1 MMTDGAMV
9 PSGGGAVV
17 PSGGGTK
24 HEQKVME
31 IVQPMLAEGETVCVY
46 GLAQSAVGWALGLL
60 IAQLRKYYYLVLTDR
75 RLILIR
81 VKGGVDFGW
90 FFRRRWLLNPVA
102 LLVRYYAKPKVK
114 EVREIPLG
122 QISNAWVKDS
132 MAAARGLA
140 EMAIVSMLKLKGVRI
155 ELQGDKPIDLIIDHL
170 EMGFPNSQQGLQDL
184 TAQLR
189 QLKQLPPPP
198 AGGVPN

>member
-1 MMTDGAMV
+1 MTDGAMITA
-9 PSGGGAVV
+9 GGGSVV

-24 HEQKVME
+24 HEQKIME
-31 IVQPMLAEGETVCVY
+31 IVQPMLAEGETIRVY
-46 GLAQSAVGWALGLL
+46 GLAQSAIGWALGLL
-60 IAQLRKYYYLVLTDR
+60 VNQLRKYYYLVLTDR

-90 FFRRRWLLNPVA
+90 FFRPRWLLNPVA

-114 EVREIPLG
+114 EVREIPLD

-140 EMAIVSMLKLKGVRI
+140 EALIVRMLKLKGVRI
-155 ELQGDKPIDLIIDHL
+155 EVQGQKPIDLIIDHL
-170 EMGFPNSQQGLQDL
+170 EMGFPNSQQSVHDV
-184 TAQLR
+184 TAHLR
-189 QLKQLPPPP
+189 QLRQLPPPP
-198 AGGVPN
+198 PGGIPN